1 MSPKLDIIVKLIA
14 DSGSTKT
21 HWALVT
27 RSGQRSDFF
36 TEGLNPFHRSEE
48 DIRRVLSDV
57 LVPQLGKFLWVG
69 PIDEIAFYGA
79 GCTPEKSLIIKDI
92 LLDVFGNDGLSR
104 ANALNDGM
112 MSSGLTVTVQSDM
125 IGAAKALLGRET
137 GVACILGTGSASCLW
152 DGEKI
157 TKQVPSLGYI
167 LGDEGSGAV
176 LGRTLAGDALKGLMG
191 ESLRLQFADW
201 ILKNDELSRE
211 QSSLNDELM
220 ISRAQAHIID
230 KVYRQPMAN
239 RYLASLSKFCAE
251 NRGEKETEALLKK
264 HFASFRDRVIDQY
277 AAGKDGLIISFVG
290 SIAWYYRDILEEVL
304 AEKGYR
310 VGRILQD
317 PIDGLVDS

>member
-1 MSPKLDIIVKLIA
+1 MKLIA

-57 LVPQLGKFLWVG
+57 LLPQMGKFLWIG

-79 GCTPEKSLIIKDI
+79 GCTPEKSVIIKDI
-92 LLDVFGNDGLSR
+92 LTEVFGNDGLNR

-125 IGAAKALLGRET
+125 IGAAKALLGHET

-152 DGEKI
+152 DGEKV

-201 ILKNDELSRE
+201 ILKNDGLNRSDE
-211 QSSLNDELM
+211 LNDGLIENPV
-220 ISRAQAHIID
+220 SRAQAHIID

-251 NRGEKETEALLKK
+251 NRGANEIENLLKR
-264 HFASFRDRVIDQY
+264 HFAVFRDRILDQY
-277 AAGKDGLIISFVG
+277 SAENDGLIISFVG
-290 SIAWYYRDILEEVL
+290 SIAWYYRDVVEEVL

-310 VGRILQD
+310 VGRILLD

>member
-1 MSPKLDIIVKLIA
+1 MKLIA

-57 LVPQLGKFLWVG
+57 LLPQMGKFLWIG

-79 GCTPEKSLIIKDI
+79 GCTPEKSVIIKDI
-92 LLDVFGNDGLSR
+92 LTDIFGNDGLNR

-125 IGAAKALLGRET
+125 IGAAKALLGKET

-152 DGEKI
+152 DGEKV

-201 ILKNDELSRE
+201 ILKNDGLNRSDE
-211 QSSLNDELM
+211 LNDAM

-251 NRGEKETEALLKK
+251 NRGEKEMEALLKK

-277 AAGKDGLIISFVG
+277 ADGNDGLIVSFVG